1 VGESKPS
8 RREETALAT
17 RGLLLAAARECF
29 GERGYAAAG
38 IEAIA
43 ARAGVTTGALYH
55 HFGNKRG
62 LFRAVVEAM
71 EAELMRWAIEIGSR
85 HADPWQ
91 GLEAAMRATLDAS
104 LAPDVRQ
111 IVLLDAPN
119 VLGAAEW
126 REIEDQY
133 SMGLLRTAVAGMMGA
148 GLLAPGSPEL
158 VARTLVAVVGALASS
173 IAHAPDPPAA
183 RRDAEAL
190 LGRVLGALRAE
201 PARG

>member
-1 VGESKPS
+1 VGDGKPS
-8 RREETALAT
+8 RREETARAT
-17 RGLLLAAARECF
+17 RGLLVTAARELF
-29 GERGYAAAG
+29 GQRGYAGAG
-38 IEAIA
+38 IEEIA

-55 HFGNKRG
+55 HFGHKRG

-85 HADPWQ
+85 HTDPWR
-91 GLEAAMRATLDAS
+91 GLEAAMRATLEAS

-133 SMGLLRTAVAGMMGA
+133 SMGLLRTAVGGMMEA

-158 VARTLVAVVGALASS
+158 VARTLVALVGALASA

-190 LGRVLGALRAE
+190 LTRILAALRT
-201 PARG
+201 

>member
-1 VGESKPS
+1 MGETKPS

-29 GERGYAAAG
+29 GERGYAGAG
-38 IEAIA
+38 IEEIA

-55 HFGNKRG
+55 HFGSKRG
-62 LFRAVVEAM
+62 LFRAVAEAVEL
-71 EAELMRWAIEIGSR
+71 ELMQRSTEVASK
-85 HADPWQ
+85 HTDPLR
-91 GLEAAMRATLDAS
+91 GLEAGMQASLDAS
-104 LAPDVRQ
+104 LAGDVRQ

-119 VLGAAEW
+119 VLSASQW
-126 REIEDQY
+126 REIEDRT
-133 SMGLLRTAVAGMMGA
+133 SMGLLRGAIGGMMGA

-158 VARTLVAVVGALASS
+158 VARTLVAVIGALASS

-190 LGRVLGALRAE
+190 LGRLLAAVRAE
-201 PARG
+201 G